1 MAPSSLLLG
10 VLLFQG
16 PGDGWANVPDARQVK
31 RLYWDLF
38 KTTEIWVRLIPES
51 PEGKPGLVNLI
62 FQAFFPGVPERDPY
76 TGQPREPKG
85 LPEKLVLKAQPLPM
99 TVVRELTLRLEI
111 DGKTVDLT
119 ANPGQYRYLYPCA
132 PGDGCTANA
141 VDADID
147 AALVRSLVAADVVKG
162 VALGFPIKLTA
173 EDQRALKEFAA
184 KVTRSPTHDA
194 YGSPSTRTS
203 PGRPRPPP
211 P

>member
-76 TGQPREPKG
+76 TGLPREPKG
-85 LPEKLVLKAQPLPM
+85 PPARLVLVAQPLPM
-99 TVVRELTLRLEI
+99 TVIHELSLRLVV
-111 DGKTVDLT
+111 DGQTIDLT
-119 ANPGQYRYLYPCA
+119 GPSNRYRNLPCFVA
-132 PGDGCTANA
+132 TEDCTPNA
-141 VDADID
+141 VEAE
-147 AALVRSLVAADVVKG
+147 LEPSVLRSSITARVVKG
-162 VALGFPIKLTA
+162 EALGFPIKLSA
-173 EDQRALKEFAA
+173 EDLRALAEFAT
-184 KVTRSPTHDA
+184 KIGLR
-194 YGSPSTRTS
+194 GQ
-203 PGRPRPPP
+203 
-211 P
+211 